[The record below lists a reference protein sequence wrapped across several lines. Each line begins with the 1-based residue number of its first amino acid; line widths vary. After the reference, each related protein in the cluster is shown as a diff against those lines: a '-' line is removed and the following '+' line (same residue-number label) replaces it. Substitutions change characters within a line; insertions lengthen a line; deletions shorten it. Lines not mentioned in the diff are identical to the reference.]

1 MTRQFEGPADRPVHG
16 TLLGLDIGGSGS
28 RIAVLDA
35 DGGSRRELTG
45 PRVGIGAQGSS
56 ATDVIRDLV
65 TEAFETWPQQLAA
78 IAGTGIGASG
88 LASLVEDPAALV
100 AALAEELHA
109 PAAVSID
116 AVTAHLG
123 ALRGDGGAVVALGT
137 GAIAISHPG
146 LDAAGQ
152 CSASWRRIDGWG
164 HLLGDRGGGAWL
176 GRRAL
181 EEALRAHDGI
191 DAAGAG
197 LLAAGRE
204 RYGPPTSWPAQL
216 YTQSDRAGVIA
227 EFAVDVVGLAG
238 AGDTTAARLVA
249 QAGREAARSA
259 LAALGPD
266 HPSHVVL
273 TGGLAQAGDLLR
285 DAFTE
290 EITAVG
296 KEITVGETAG
306 DPLAGALSLARLVA
320 AHRITPQDGFVWV

>member
-1 MTRQFEGPADRPVHG
+1 MTGQFEGPADRPDHG
-16 TLLGLDIGGSGS
+16 SLLGLDIGGSGS
-28 RIAVLDA
+28 RLAVLDA

-56 ATDVIRDLV
+56 ATQVIRDLV
-65 TEAFETWPQQLAA
+65 TEAVEAWPQQLAD

-88 LASLVEDPAALV
+88 LASLVENPATLV
-100 AALAEELHA
+100 AALTEELHA
-109 PAAVSID
+109 PAAASID

-123 ALRGDGGAVVALGT
+123 ALRGAGGAVVSLGT
-137 GAIAISHPG
+137 GAIAIGHPG

-152 CSASWRRIDGWG
+152 CPASWRRIDGWG

-197 LLAAGRE
+197 LLAAGHE
-204 RYGPPTSWPAQL
+204 RYGPPTSWPAKF
-216 YTQSDRAGVIA
+216 YTQSDRAGMIA

-249 QAGREAARSA
+249 EAGREAARSA
-259 LAALGPD
+259 LAALGTS
-266 HPSHVVL
+266 HPSEVVL
-273 TGGLAQAGDLLR
+273 TGGLAQAADLLR
-285 DAFTE
+285 EAFTE

-296 KEITVGETAG
+296 KEVTVGETAG
-306 DPLAGALSLARLVA
+306 DPLAGALSLARLAA
-320 AHRITPQDGFVWV
+320 AHRIAPQDGFVWI